1 MADFAKSEGITG
13 NNYQYS
19 LVSNGAVV
27 NPAYVQK
34 LGFWAIDKQMNNFVN
49 DLQFNYKFD
58 KGNVTAGF
66 YKSNWKSHQYWN
78 WSNILTTATD
88 RPELLNLVDTSLT
101 PTSRIF

>member
-1 MADFAKSEGITG
+1 MNYTGIFPAGGPQTMADFAKSEGITG

-58 KGNVTAGF
+58 KGNVTG
-66 YKSNWKSHQYWN
+66 
-78 WSNILTTATD
+78 
-88 RPELLNLVDTSLT
+88 NLINTGT
-101 PTSRIF
+101 GAIF